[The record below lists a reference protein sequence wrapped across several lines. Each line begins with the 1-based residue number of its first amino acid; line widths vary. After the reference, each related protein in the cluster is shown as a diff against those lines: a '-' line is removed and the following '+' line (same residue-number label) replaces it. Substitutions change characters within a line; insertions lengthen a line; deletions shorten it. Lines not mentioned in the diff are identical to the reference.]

1 MEENIIIPDGYI
13 LIEDPAI
20 VAERQRLE
28 KIKELEDLINNTPIP
43 TEVELI
49 EYGKMSHPYYETLRE
64 LELLKNNMI

>member
-49 EYGKMSHPYYETLRE
+49 EFGKMYHPYYDFVRQLEE
-64 LELLKNNMI
+64 LKSI